1 MLKPKGLQQKSFREL
16 SPKLLVTIA
25 DCLRTEASLNNFIR
39 ILRYCLEYF
48 SWYDE
53 REHNFFQRND
63 QRLLDGLIDF
73 FHLKATMQLPFPFG
87 PTDEMNAIKS
97 YVRDIGIYDESGRVT
112 ENVPSFGMQIY
123 ELFKR
128 FDHCEEPLSRY
139 FCKICDV
146 SLLGSDMVSP
156 YKVVL
161 DPLTQRIPI
170 IIFCMD
176 PVTWNCTTLKYFVE
190 TMEETQTLII
200 TTCCRMNET
209 PISTIRYFRQYLR
222 TYFVLRDLRCRL
234 IIWCLKI
241 DESGRIM
248 NLFDLPYLKY

>member
-1 MLKPKGLQQKSFREL
+1 MQMD
-16 SPKLLVTIA
+16 A
-25 DCLRTEASLNNFIR
+25 NFCR
-39 ILRYCLEYF
+39 DN
-48 SWYDE
+48 WYDE

-63 QRLLDGLIDF
+63 QLLLDGLIDF

-87 PTDEMNAIKS
+87 PTNEMNAIKC
-97 YVRDIGIYDESGRVT
+97 YVRAIGIYDESSRVT

-139 FCKICDV
+139 FSKICDV

-176 PVTWNCTTLKYFVE
+176 PATWNCKTLKYFVE
-190 TMEETQTLII
+190 TMEKTQTLII
-200 TTCCRMNET
+200 TTCCRKNET
-209 PISTIRYFRQYLR
+209 PISTIRQ
-222 TYFVLRDLRCRL
+222 
-234 IIWCLKI
+234 
-241 DESGRIM
+241 
-248 NLFDLPYLKY
+248 NLFRFLAFLVDDFRISVNLNSCGVHKADKVDRITCARTGWKVRYVTSRVENKRGVRAETSSANQRSRSQQPSFSARK